1 MDSLANQKNAAGSLS
16 GTNINFF
23 GPAMHVNNADKTLSG
38 LQNRQAMA
46 TSQQSRRL
54 HELSSGSSGH
64 DGHLNTSKHCFGVK
78 ILPAHQS

>member
-46 TSQQSRRL
+46 TSQQSRRCCI
-54 HELSSGSSGH
+54 
-64 DGHLNTSKHCFGVK
+64 T
-78 ILPAHQS
+78 